1 MNVLSN
7 FVLRVVIDNLIHSNY
22 AFSAEPQFDKNSFG
36 DPDQY
41 GLL

>member
-7 FVLRVVIDNLIHSNY
+7 FVLCVVFDNLILSNY
-22 AFSAEPQFDKNSFG
+22 AFSAILQFDKKRIG
-36 DPDQY
+36 DPGQY